1 MIQRIHQISLIWFL
15 GFLFAL
21 LSVSSVQSQFSMGAT
36 SMSMGQTGVAVP
48 GQSWSLFSNSSLLQT
63 DGNSV
68 SFYGFR
74 YVGISEITDMAATG
88 IYQTSFGTL
97 GAGIHRYGFNLF
109 NENRI
114 RIAYKNT
121 LGKFHYG
128 TALNYN
134 HIFQGEDYGSAG
146 AVGIDIGLATEL
158 LPDFWFGARA
168 TNINQPTYGSSDEE
182 LPRDLALGL
191 SYRLSTSTLFTSE
204 IVKDVR
210 FPLSFRAGIEFEVIE
225 NLFARS
231 GVSTNPQT
239 YSAGFG
245 YQTNRIQV
253 NIAVQQH
260 IPLGLSPGIDLGMQ
274 F

>member
-15 GFLFAL
+15 GFLIAL
-21 LSVSSVQSQFSMGAT
+21 LSVSTVQSQFSMGAT

-48 GQSWSLFSNSSLLQT
+48 DQSWSLFSNSALLQT

-68 SFYGFR
+68 SFYGFQ
-74 YVGISEITDMAATG
+74 YVGISEITDVAATG
-88 IYQTSFGTL
+88 IYQTSFGTF
-97 GAGIHRYGFNLF
+97 GAGLHRYGFNLF

-114 RIAYKNT
+114 RIAYKNN
-121 LGKFHYG
+121 LGNFHYG
-128 TALNYN
+128 TVVNYN
-134 HIFQGEDYGSAG
+134 HVFQGADYGSAG
-146 AVGIDIGLATEL
+146 AFGIDVGLATQL

-182 LPRDLALGL
+182 LPRDLAVGI
-191 SYRLSTSTLFTSE
+191 SYRLSGSTLFTSE
-204 IVKDVR
+204 IVKDIR
-210 FPLSFRAGIEFEVIE
+210 FPLSFRGGVEFEVID

-231 GVSTNPQT
+231 GISNNPQT

-245 YQTNRIQV
+245 YQTHRIHV

-260 IPLGLSPGIDLGMQ
+260 IPLGLSPGIDLGIK